1 MCNWFFVLV
10 LLFFHIIHLQQWMS
24 ACEHSRESA
33 PLPKRYLNHKG
44 IDRVRVCNHTDQGNA
59 WYLEKKVGRI
69 AMGNSHLQELPSTS
83 RRHTS
88 YTKKGQKKELWLKG
102 IVFWNKKK
110 MLWKGLL
117 WPAAQVCLC
126 SDYQVTAV
134 QILTGSSKNQNN

>member
-1 MCNWFFVLV
+1 MCNWVFVLV
-10 LLFFHIIHLQQWMS
+10 LHFFHIIHLQQWMS
-24 ACEHSRESA
+24 ACEHSRESS
-33 PLPKRYLNHKG
+33 PLPKEDLNHKG
-44 IDRVRVCNHTDQGNA
+44 IDRVCNYTDQGNA

-69 AMGNSHLQELPSTS
+69 AMGNSHLQELLSTS
-83 RRHTS
+83 KRQVTQR
-88 YTKKGQKKELWLKG
+88 GQKKELWLKG